1 MKFGSSAPSSSS
13 PCRSAVRH
21 GEVRRVAVRKP
32 TARVATLEAP
42 TGLYSVA
49 RILPSGRS
57 LLVGFGLILG
67 AIALYAGAR
76 GTSMFAVDQVEV
88 QGAPPRVSA
97 RVEAALGPLTGKS
110 LLSVSAAD
118 IDRALSG
125 LPDVQGVGF
134 DRAYP
139 RTLRVTVVSERPVAV
154 LRRGADAWL
163 VSERG
168 RVLRGLPGA
177 RPALLPRIWVA
188 RLAAPRDGSILTE
201 LEARAPA
208 QSLGTV
214 VAADP
219 TFAARI
225 REARARGGEV
235 DLVLRSGTEIRL
247 GSPHDLP
254 LKVAVAREILATFV
268 GPGEGYVDVSVP
280 ERPVSELES
289 QVSG

>member
-1 MKFGSSAPSSSS
+1 
-13 PCRSAVRH
+13 
-21 GEVRRVAVRKP
+21 VAVRKP

-42 TGLYSVA
+42 TGLHPVA

-67 AIALYAGAR
+67 AIALYVGAR
-76 GTSMFAVDQVEV
+76 ETSLFAVHQVEV

-110 LLSVSAAD
+110 LPSVSAAD
-118 IDRALSG
+118 IDRALAG
-125 LPDVQGVGF
+125 LPDVQAIGF

-139 RTLRVTVVSERPVAV
+139 RTLRVTVVAERPVAV

-168 RVLRGLPGA
+168 RVLRELPGA
-177 RPALLPRIWVA
+177 RPALLPRIWVP

-208 QSLGTV
+208 QALGTV
-214 VAADP
+214 LGADR

-247 GSPHDLP
+247 GSPYDLP
-254 LKVAVAREILATFV
+254 LKVAVAREILATLLA
-268 GPGEGYVDVSVP
+268 PGDGYVDVSVP
-280 ERPVSELES
+280 ERPVSQVES

>member
-1 MKFGSSAPSSSS
+1 
-13 PCRSAVRH
+13 
-21 GEVRRVAVRKP
+21 VAVRKP

-76 GTSMFAVDQVEV
+76 GTSLFAVDQVEV

-97 RVEAALGPLTGKS
+97 RVKAALGPLTGKS
-110 LLSVSAAD
+110 LLSVSVAD
-118 IDRALSG
+118 IDRALAG
-125 LPDVQGVGF
+125 LPDVQAIGF

-201 LEARAPA
+201 LEAREPA
-208 QSLGTV
+208 QALGTV
-214 VAADP
+214 AAADP

-225 REARARGGEV
+225 REAHVRGGEV

-268 GPGEGYVDVSVP
+268 SPGEGYVDVSVP
-280 ERPVSELES
+280 ERPVSQLES

>member
-1 MKFGSSAPSSSS
+1 M
-13 PCRSAVRH
+13 
-21 GEVRRVAVRKP
+21 RKP

-57 LLVGFGLILG
+57 LLIGFGLILG

-76 GTSMFAVDQVEV
+76 GTSLFAVHEIEV
-88 QGAPPRVSA
+88 QGAPPSVAA
-97 RVEAALGPLTGKS
+97 RVEAALAPLDGES
-110 LLSVSAAD
+110 LPSVDGAD
-118 IDRALSG
+118 IDRALVG
-125 LPDVQGVGF
+125 LPDVQAIGF

-139 RTLRVTVVSERPVAV
+139 RTLRVTVVAERPVAV

-168 RVLRGLPGA
+168 RVLRVLPEE

-188 RLAAPRDGSILTE
+188 RLAAPRDGTILTE

-208 QSLGTV
+208 QALGTV
-214 VAADP
+214 VATDP
-219 TFAARI
+219 RFAARI
-225 REARARGGEV
+225 REARARDGEV

-247 GSPHDLP
+247 GSPHELP
-254 LKVAVAREILATFV
+254 LKLAVAREILAALEA
-268 GPGEGYVDVSVP
+268 PGEGYVDVSVP
-280 ERPVSELES
+280 ERPVSQVES

>member
-1 MKFGSSAPSSSS
+1 M
-13 PCRSAVRH
+13 
-21 GEVRRVAVRKP
+21 RKP

-49 RILPSGRS
+49 RVLPSGRS

-76 GTSMFAVDQVEV
+76 GTSLFAVHQVEV
-88 QGAPPRVSA
+88 RGAPPRVSV
-97 RVEAALGPLTGKS
+97 RVEEALGPLTGKS
-110 LLSVSAAD
+110 LPSVSAAD
-118 IDRALSG
+118 IDRALAG
-125 LPDVQGVGF
+125 LPDVQAIGF

-139 RTLRVTVVSERPVAV
+139 RTLLVTVVAERPVAV

-163 VSERG
+163 VSEKG
-168 RVLRGLPGA
+168 RVLRDLPGK

-188 RLAAPRDGSILTE
+188 GLAAPRDGSILTE
-201 LEARAPA
+201 LEAREPA
-208 QSLGTV
+208 LALGTV

-219 TFAARI
+219 KFAARI
-225 REARARGGEV
+225 REARAREGEL

-247 GSPHDLP
+247 GSGHDLP
-254 LKVAVAREILATFV
+254 LKLAVAREILAALEA
-268 GPGEGYVDVSVP
+268 PGKGYVDVSVP
-280 ERPVSELES
+280 ERPVSRVEP

>member
-1 MKFGSSAPSSSS
+1 
-13 PCRSAVRH
+13 
-21 GEVRRVAVRKP
+21 VAVRKP
-32 TARVATLEAP
+32 TARVATLQAP
-42 TGLYSVA
+42 TGLYSIA
-49 RILPSGRS
+49 RVLPSGRS

-76 GTSMFAVDQVEV
+76 GTSLFAVHEVEV

-97 RVEAALGPLTGKS
+97 QVEAALGPLTGKA
-110 LLSVSAAD
+110 LPSVTAAD
-118 IDRALSG
+118 IDRALAG
-125 LPDVQGVGF
+125 LPDVQAIGF

-139 RTLRVTVVSERPVAV
+139 RTLRVTVVAERPVAV

-168 RVLRGLPGA
+168 RVLRGLPEA

-188 RLAAPRDGSILTE
+188 RLEAPLNGSILTE
-201 LEARAPA
+201 LEAREPA
-208 QSLGTV
+208 QALGTV

-219 TFAARI
+219 EFAARI
-225 REARARGGEV
+225 REARVRDGEI

-254 LKVAVAREILATFV
+254 LKVAVAREILAALEA
-268 GPGEGYVDVSVP
+268 PGEGYLDVSVP
-280 ERPVSELES
+280 ERPVSQVES
-289 QVSG
+289 QVSR

>member
-1 MKFGSSAPSSSS
+1 M
-13 PCRSAVRH
+13 
-21 GEVRRVAVRKP
+21 RKP
-32 TARVATLEAP
+32 TARVATLRAP
-42 TGLYSVA
+42 TGLHSVA

-76 GTSMFAVDQVEV
+76 GTSLFAVRQVEV
-88 QGAPPRVSA
+88 QGAPPRVST
-97 RVEAALGPLTGKS
+97 RVESALAPLAGKS

-118 IDRALSG
+118 IDRALAG
-125 LPDVQGVGF
+125 LPDVQAIGL

-139 RTLRVTVVSERPVAV
+139 RTLRVTVVAERPVAV

-168 RVLRGLPGA
+168 RVLRELPET

-188 RLAAPRDGSILTE
+188 RLAAPRDGTILTE

-208 QSLGTV
+208 QALGTV
-214 VAADP
+214 VAVDR
-219 TFAARI
+219 TFAGRV

-254 LKVAVAREILATFV
+254 LKLAVAREILATLV
-268 GPGEGYVDVSVP
+268 APGAGYVDVSVP
-280 ERPVSELES
+280 ERPVSQVES

>member
-1 MKFGSSAPSSSS
+1 
-13 PCRSAVRH
+13 
-21 GEVRRVAVRKP
+21 VAVRKP

-76 GTSMFAVDQVEV
+76 GTSLFAVDQIEV

-110 LLSVSAAD
+110 LLSVSVAD
-118 IDRALSG
+118 IDRALAG
-125 LPDVQGVGF
+125 LPDVQAIGF

-208 QSLGTV
+208 QALGTV

-247 GSPHDLP
+247 GSPHDLA

-280 ERPVSELES
+280 ERPVSELDS
-289 QVSG
+289 QV

>member
-1 MKFGSSAPSSSS
+1 M
-13 PCRSAVRH
+13 
-21 GEVRRVAVRKP
+21 RKP
-32 TARVATLEAP
+32 TARVATLKAP

-49 RILPSGRS
+49 HVLPSGRS

-67 AIALYAGAR
+67 AVALYAGAR
-76 GTSMFAVDQVEV
+76 ETSVFAVHQVEV

-110 LLSVSAAD
+110 LLSVNAAD
-118 IDRALSG
+118 IDRALAG
-125 LPDVQGVGF
+125 LPDVQAIGF

-139 RTLRVTVVSERPVAV
+139 RTLRVTVVAERPVAV

-201 LEARAPA
+201 LEAREAA
-208 QSLGTV
+208 RALGTV
-214 VAADP
+214 VEADP
-219 TFAARI
+219 KFAARI
-225 REARARGGEV
+225 REARARDGEV
-235 DLVLRSGTEIRL
+235 ALVLRSGTEIRL

-254 LKVAVAREILATFV
+254 VKVAVVREVLAALEA
-268 GPGEGYVDVSVP
+268 PGEGYVDVSVP
-280 ERPVSELES
+280 ERPVSHGES